1 MNAAALQEGE
11 VPAEL
16 VGLGVVGGVARY
28 HGEVDAG
35 QVVDGAHHR
44 LDDLG
49 CEQLLRPVG
58 ADLGQCLQQGRVR
71 VGPAVEELDPRRGL
85 GVADVQV

>member
-1 MNAAALQEGE
+1 MDAAALQKGE

-16 VGLGVVGGVARY
+16 VGLGVVGGVAR
-28 HGEVDAG
+28 HHSEVDAG
-35 QVVDGAHHR
+35 QAVDGAHHG

-58 ADLGQCLQQGRVR
+58 ADLAQCPQQGRVR

-85 GVADVQV
+85 GVADVQI